1 MRMAQQARDDFW
13 RWLHDDSAATSA
25 SALIDEGLISKIHAR
40 IFRPESQS
48 SDGGGASSGSVK
60 QWQLGH
66 RGGEGL
72 REQDE
77 TNDDDDD
84 DGIDEQDDEAEEF
97 ADDDDEDD
105 DADPGELFS
114 EDDAD
119 NDDGSRSSPRRR
131 RPPRRRRHKH
141 RSRGE
146 TARDTFAEHERL
158 VSLENEV
165 FVPNRHLLASFLKHI
180 ARVRLTILLFIIVGS
195 GYVALLRIVGAKYKP
210 RGNDHGVEAR
220 LSPPRAHERA
230 KRR

>member
-1 MRMAQQARDDFW
+1 MAQQARDDFW

-119 NDDGSRSSPRRR
+119 NDDGWQPVVAAPPPTPPSAAPQAPQPRRDGA
-131 RPPRRRRHKH
+131 RHV
-141 RSRGE
+141 RG
-146 TARDTFAEHERL
+146 ARA
-158 VSLENEV
+158 
-165 FVPNRHLLASFLKHI
+165 
-180 ARVRLTILLFIIVGS
+180 ARV
-195 GYVALLRIVGAKYKP
+195 A
-210 RGNDHGVEAR
+210 
-220 LSPPRAHERA
+220 
-230 KRR
+230 